1 MLLVFFTGIREDKDV
16 VNIGYIKYVK
26 EKVKDFVNLC
36 LKGNKGI
43 KKAKGYNKCFK
54 EAIVSVKY
62 RYLFVAFLDL
72 YMVKG
77 VNNVKLSVELGFTK
91 LRQCFLEQGKG
102 VSVLDYDYV

>member
-1 MLLVFFTGIREDKDV
+1 MLLVFFIGIREDKDV

-26 EKVKDFVNLC
+26 ERVEDFVNLC

-62 RYLFVAFLDL
+62 RYLFIAFLNL
-72 YMVKG
+72 YIVKG
-77 VNNVKLSVELGFTK
+77 VNNVKLSVKLSFTK
-91 LRQCFLEQGKG
+91 LRQCFLKQRKK
-102 VSVLDYDYV
+102 VLVLDYNNV